1 MFETNWT
8 RLIGTFYGDPQVTER
23 GCTLWVGTK
32 LFKPK
37 EEGGLGIQAARAKN
51 IAFLSKLNWRMY
63 HEHDANWAKVI
74 LHKYYLGPRARSSNL
89 DKLPSPLNWKDIK
102 MGFPIF
108 LKGVCWGIGDGSSVR
123 VWSDG

>member
-37 EEGGLGIQAARAKN
+37 EEGGLGIQVARAKN
-51 IAFLSKLNWRMY
+51 IALLSKLNWRMY
-63 HEHDANWAKVI
+63 HEHDAIWAKVI
-74 LHKYYLGPRARSSNL
+74 LHK
-89 DKLPSPLNWKDIK
+89 
-102 MGFPIF
+102 
-108 LKGVCWGIGDGSSVR
+108 
-123 VWSDG
+123 